1 MSNSKSQIGQDRIL
15 DEQIF
20 KGKQNGLFIEVGA
33 FNGVAGSNTY
43 FFEKERGWKGML
55 IEPHSLNYKD
65 MVEKSDRTNSV
76 MENCA
81 IDCEDGEVEFQM
93 MNGACDI
100 LSGMVKDY
108 DYRHKQRIENELH
121 SFKVNPFDHPH
132 KTEQNVVIVKSYK
145 LQTLIDKHQ
154 YKDIDLCS
162 IDVEGGELSVL
173 KSIDFERTNIEC
185 FLIENNFQDNQ
196 VEDFLTTKGYKL
208 INKIQYDDV
217 YVKVNT
223 DKLTNWSI

>member
-1 MSNSKSQIGQDRIL
+1 MNSKSQIGQDRIL

-20 KGKQNGLFIEVGA
+20 KGKQNGVFIEVGA

-81 IDCEDGEVEFQM
+81 IDEEDGEVEFFM

-100 LSGMVKDY
+100 LSGMIKDY
-108 DYRHKQRIENELH
+108 DYRHKQRIQNELNQ
-121 SFKVNPFDHPH
+121 FQVNPFNHPH
-132 KTEQNVVIVKSYK
+132 KTEQSIVAVFVFVCPCLRIVTTVTVQILKEHC
-145 LQTLIDKHQ
+145 I
-154 YKDIDLCS
+154 LCQQ
-162 IDVEGGELSVL
+162 IAQ
-173 KSIDFERTNIEC
+173 C
-185 FLIENNFQDNQ
+185 
-196 VEDFLTTKGYKL
+196 
-208 INKIQYDDV
+208 
-217 YVKVNT
+217 
-223 DKLTNWSI
+223 